1 MEYEFINDP
10 TTRYAKAKFSLEHE
24 VFGPWLEVEVGND
37 PQKLTSLLN
46 VIDQADHSIGQQHEV
61 VGSEYTVRIVEKD
74 VSIAANAS
82 LNGIEAL
89 PDALSADDIEFDD
102 QESAS
107 CGLEDFRE
115 LLLSWA
121 RFTNH

>member
-10 TTRYAKAKFSLEHE
+10 TTRNAKAKFSFEHE

-37 PQKLTSLLN
+37 PQKLTVLLN
-46 VIDQADHSIGQQHEV
+46 AIDKADHFSAQELEV

-82 LNGIEAL
+82 LNGLEAL
-89 PDALSADDIEFDD
+89 PEALSGDDIDYDD
-102 QESAS
+102 QESAN
-107 CGLEDFRE
+107 CGLEDFRT

-121 RFTNH
+121 RFTTH

>member
-10 TTRYAKAKFSLEHE
+10 ITRYAKAKFSLEHE
-24 VFGPWLEVEVGND
+24 VFGPWLEVEVGNN
-37 PQKLTSLLN
+37 PQKLTSLLT
-46 VIDQADHSIGQQHEV
+46 VIDKADQYSAQEQEI
-61 VGSEYTVRIVEKD
+61 VGSEYTVRIIEKD

-82 LNGIEAL
+82 LNGFEEIPE
-89 PDALSADDIEFDD
+89 ALSADDIEFDE

-107 CGLEDFRE
+107 CGLEDFRT

-121 RFTNH
+121 RFTTH

>member
-37 PQKLTSLLN
+37 PQKLTTLLK
-46 VIDQADHSIGQQHEV
+46 VVDKADHFSAKEHEV
-61 VGSEYTVRIVEKD
+61 IGNEYTVRIIEKD

-89 PDALSADDIEFDD
+89 PEALSGDDIEFDC

>member
-10 TTRYAKAKFSLEHE
+10 ITRYAKAKFSLEHE
-24 VFGPWLEVEVGND
+24 VFGPWLEVEVGNN
-37 PQKLTSLLN
+37 PQKLTSLLT
-46 VIDQADHSIGQQHEV
+46 VIDKADQYSAQEQEII
-61 VGSEYTVRIVEKD
+61 GSEYTVRIIEKD

-82 LNGIEAL
+82 LNGFEEIPE
-89 PDALSADDIEFDD
+89 ALSADDIEFDE

-107 CGLEDFRE
+107 CGLEDFRT

-121 RFTNH
+121 KFTTH

>member
-10 TTRYAKAKFSLEHE
+10 ITRYAKAKFSLEHE
-24 VFGPWLEVEVGND
+24 VFGPWLEVEVGNN
-37 PQKLTSLLN
+37 PQKLTSLLT
-46 VIDQADHSIGQQHEV
+46 VIDKADNYCAQELEI
-61 VGSEYTVRIVEKD
+61 VGSEYTLRIIEKD

-82 LNGIEAL
+82 LNGFEEL
-89 PDALSADDIEFDD
+89 PEALSADDIEFDE

-107 CGLEDFRE
+107 CGLEDFRT

-121 RFTNH
+121 RFTTH